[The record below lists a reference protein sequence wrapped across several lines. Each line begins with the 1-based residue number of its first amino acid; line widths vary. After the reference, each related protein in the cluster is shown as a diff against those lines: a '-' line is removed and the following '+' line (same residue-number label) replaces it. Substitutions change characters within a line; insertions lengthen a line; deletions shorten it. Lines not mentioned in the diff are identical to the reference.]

1 MNNRTIILTAVLI
14 NLIAVSI
21 LAWYVIKNQE
31 KTGFINPQKVFEQ
44 FEYRSELESA
54 LKETLMV
61 HSRNLDSLK
70 NQIQYILSKNEE
82 SYFGL
87 NNEEVMLKKQY
98 YAEQILKFD
107 NLKKELQEDFS
118 NKIRIQS
125 NQYLQEFA
133 RENGYTYVYSL
144 NDGLL
149 LYGDEIKDLTESVI
163 TFINKKYNGR

>member
-70 NQIQYILSKNEE
+70 NQIQYLLSKNEE